1 MLTNTDLKTILKFQ
15 QELYISCN
23 VEAFPLKVIST
34 LPKVIPSELTLWS
47 MTNFYEPRLSFV
59 TNPNVVSCEELSKI
73 PSLYFYEHPIVQYY
87 LDTGDGT
94 AHKISDF
101 LSENQL
107 YHLEG
112 LYQKHLR
119 LLCMEDQMSLIVKNY
134 DETSTKSGVSINQE
148 QSEIVVSLHRPK
160 RDFCERDRL
169 ILNLL
174 CPHLLVAY
182 RNATAL
188 TTMQQELTQ
197 LSRTADELGTII
209 LNNDFKIQLI
219 TKRASQLLIQYFQV
233 SLYDKNY
240 LPENLLEWLK
250 HHISLLQQTNEFY
263 RPCLPLQL
271 EQEGKR
277 LLVRLITQQPG
288 EQYLLL
294 LEEQILHSLTTEFLE
309 LLGLTKREAE
319 VLFWI
324 TQDKSDKQI
333 ASILNLSTGTVKK
346 HVEHIYHRLG
356 VKTRIAAVMYA
367 LKSLG
372 MLDYEYFPQTSPK

>member
-1 MLTNTDLKTILKFQ
+1 MLTNTDLKSILIFQ
-15 QELYISCN
+15 QELYVSCN
-23 VEAFPLKVIST
+23 VEAFSKKIISI
-34 LPKVIPSELTLWS
+34 LPKVIPSELTIWS
-47 MTNFYEPRLSFV
+47 ITNFYEPRLSFV
-59 TNPNVVSCEELSKI
+59 TYPNVVSYEELAKTTQ
-73 PSLYFYEHPIVQYY
+73 LYFYEHPIAQYY
-87 LDTGDGT
+87 LRTGDGK

-107 YHLEG
+107 YYLEG

-119 LLCMEDQMSLIVKNY
+119 PLCMEDQMVLVVKNY
-134 DETSTKSGVSINQE
+134 NETSTKSGVSINQE

-182 RNATAL
+182 HNATAL
-188 TTMQQELTQ
+188 TQMEQELAQ

-219 TKRASQLLIQYFQV
+219 TKRASQLLIHYFQV
-233 SLYDKNY
+233 SLHDKNY
-240 LPENLLEWLK
+240 LPENLLRWVK
-250 HHISLLQQTNEFY
+250 HHVSLLQQTNEFY
-263 RPCLPLQL
+263 QPRLPLQV
-271 EQEGKR
+271 EQEGKK
-277 LLVRLITQQPG
+277 LLVRLIPKQQA

-294 LEEQILHSLTTEFLE
+294 LEEQILHSLSAELLE

-324 TQDKSDKQI
+324 TQDKSDKEI

-346 HVEHIYHRLG
+346 HTEHIYKKLG
-356 VKTRIAAVMYA
+356 VQTRIAAVMYA
-367 LKSLG
+367 IKSLG
-372 MLDYEYFPQTSPK
+372 MLNYQ

>member
-1 MLTNTDLKTILKFQ
+1 MLTNTDLKSILKFQ
-15 QELYISCN
+15 QELYTSCN

-34 LPKVIPSELTLWS
+34 LPKVIPSELTIWS
-47 MTNFYEPRLSFV
+47 VTNFYEPKLSFV
-59 TNPNVVSCEELSKI
+59 TSPNVLNYDELAKI
-73 PSLYFYEHPIVQYY
+73 TKLYFYEHPIAQYY
-87 LDTGDGT
+87 LRTGDGK

-107 YHLEG
+107 YNLEG

-119 LLCMEDQMSLIVKNY
+119 PLCMEDQMVLIVKNY
-134 DETSTKSGVSINQE
+134 NETSTKSGVSINQE

-160 RDFCERDRL
+160 RDFSERDRL

-182 RNATAL
+182 RNANAL
-188 TTMQQELTQ
+188 TQMQHELTQ

-209 LNNDFKIQLI
+209 LNNDFKIQFI

-240 LPENLLEWLK
+240 LPENLLRWVR
-250 HHISLLQQTNEFY
+250 HNVSLLEQTNEFY
-263 RPCLPLQL
+263 QSCLPLQL
-271 EQEGKR
+271 QQEGKK
-277 LLVRLITQQPG
+277 LLVRLIIKQPG

-294 LEEQILHSLTTEFLE
+294 LEEQIIHPLTTELLE

-324 TQDKSDKQI
+324 TQDKSDKEI
-333 ASILNLSTGTVKK
+333 ASIFNLSTGTVKK
-346 HVEHIYHRLG
+346 HVEHIYKKLG
-356 VKTRIAAVMYA
+356 VQTRIAAVMYA

-372 MLDYEYFPQTSPK
+372 MFNYQ